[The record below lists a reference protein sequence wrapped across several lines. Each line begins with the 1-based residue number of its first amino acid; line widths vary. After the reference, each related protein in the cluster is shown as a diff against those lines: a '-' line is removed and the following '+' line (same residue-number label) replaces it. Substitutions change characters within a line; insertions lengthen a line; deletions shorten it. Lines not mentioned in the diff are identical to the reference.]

1 MWKLILEGLSLA
13 LLLGSFSVSAES
25 DLGKVLVHAAFTETE
40 RQVMQRYFGGHE
52 TEHEGKGSH
61 EHKKGKSKGKGKGKG
76 KKGLPPGLAKKGKLP
91 PGLAKRETLPPGL
104 SREPLPADLARELP
118 PLRQGLER
126 VIVDGSVVLIEEA
139 TGTVLD
145 ILEHM
150 ATSN

>member
-1 MWKLILEGLSLA
+1 MWKPILEGLSLA
-13 LLLGSFSVSAES
+13 LLLGSFSASAES
-25 DLGKVLVHAAFTETE
+25 DLGKALVHAAFTATE
-40 RQVMQRYFGGHE
+40 RQVMERYFGGHDGE
-52 TEHEGKGSH
+52 QQATRSH
-61 EHKKGKSKGKGKGKG
+61 EYKKGKGKG

-104 SREPLPADLARELP
+104 SRQPLPADLARELP

-126 VIVDGSVVLIEEA
+126 VIVDGSVVLIEQA

-150 ATSN
+150 ASSD